1 MKLKDE
7 DVKLFY
13 KLHSAL
19 LFYTNQKAKLIK
31 DISTVEELRCLPIE
45 SLSNIMDSLCDNTGL
60 IDSFVKDN
68 PFDFSLEEL
77 EIVQSWKNMIK
88 GKFFVVRYL
97 KKYAVFHEAD
107 SSYAFGV
114 VAITNEFE
122 GILGVQLPIF
132 VETILLPFK
141 GRIIYSAF
149 IKSNRI
155 TFGSGIRQSISDS
168 YQKAKAE
175 YGIITAL
182 PFTKDKEKQSEE
194 ELLKFYLKSKSNREY
209 YEEEIWDLIDANP
222 ALSTLYHLE
231 MGKISSRYYKRKLK
245 EIGIIN
251 GWFGLLEGTVVS
263 AGKTKRTVE
272 ETIEE
277 IVPQGKRDFVYIF
290 KLG

>member
-13 KLHSAL
+13 KLHPAL
-19 LFYTNQKAKLIK
+19 LFYTNQKTKLIK
-31 DISTVEELRCLPIE
+31 DVSTVEELRCLPLE
-45 SLSNIMDSLCDNTGL
+45 RLSSIMDSLCDNTGL

-68 PFDFSLEEL
+68 HFDFSLEEL

-88 GKFFVVRYL
+88 GNFFVVRYL
-97 KKYAVFHEAD
+97 KKYAVFHKAD
-107 SSYAFGV
+107 SPYAFGV

-122 GILGVQLPIF
+122 EILGSQLPIF
-132 VETILLPFK
+132 VEAILLPFK
-141 GRIIYSAF
+141 GQITYSAF

-155 TFGSGIRQSISDS
+155 TFGSGMRQNINDS
-168 YQKAKAE
+168 YQKAKAK

-194 ELLKFYLKSKSNREY
+194 ELLKFYLKSKTNREY
-209 YEEEIWDLIDANP
+209 YAEEIWSLIDTNP
-222 ALSTLYHLE
+222 ALLTLYHLE
-231 MGKISSRYYKRKLK
+231 MGKINSRYYKRKLK
-245 EIGIIN
+245 EIGITK
-251 GWFGLLEGTVVS
+251 GWFGLLEDTVVS

-277 IVPQGKRDFVYIF
+277 IVPPGKRNFVCIF